1 MFDHCKLC
9 HERECQCPVVS
20 VHLSDVAAKTRLLPV
35 FLSMLCRV
43 CAGLPVRFAETEVR
57 VSEAEQ
63 TVQIVV
69 EAITGDAF
77 VINSADLRLV
87 EDPNDSGCLQPGQ

>member
-1 MFDHCKLC
+1 M
-9 HERECQCPVVS
+9 S
-20 VHLSDVAAKTRLLPV
+20 VHLSNVAAKIGLLAV

-57 VSEAEQ
+57 VLEADQ
-63 TVQIVV
+63 TVQVVV

-77 VINSADLRLV
+77 IINSADLRLV
-87 EDPNDSGCLQPGQ
+87 EDPSESGCLQPGQ

>member
-1 MFDHCKLC
+1 MVVFDQCKLC
-9 HERECQCPVVS
+9 HECECQCPVVS
-20 VHLSDVAAKTRLLPV
+20 VHLSDVAAKTRLLP
-35 FLSMLCRV
+35 
-43 CAGLPVRFAETEVR
+43 CAGLPVRFTQTEVR

-77 VINSADLRLV
+77 IINSADLVVV
-87 EDPNDSGCLQPGQ
+87 EYPNESGCLESGQWVI

>member
-1 MFDHCKLC
+1 M
-9 HERECQCPVVS
+9 
-20 VHLSDVAAKTRLLPV
+20 
-35 FLSMLCRV
+35 
-43 CAGLPVRFAETEVR
+43 RFTQTEVR

-77 VINSADLRLV
+77 IINSADLVVV
-87 EDPNDSGCLQPGQ
+87 EYPNESGCLESGQ

>member
-1 MFDHCKLC
+1 
-9 HERECQCPVVS
+9 
-20 VHLSDVAAKTRLLPV
+20 
-35 FLSMLCRV
+35 MLCRE
-43 CAGLPVRFAETEVR
+43 CAGLPVRFTQTEVR

-77 VINSADLRLV
+77 IITSADLMLV
-87 EDPNDSGCLQPGQ
+87 EDPNESGCLESGQWVV

>member
-1 MFDHCKLC
+1 M
-9 HERECQCPVVS
+9 
-20 VHLSDVAAKTRLLPV
+20 
-35 FLSMLCRV
+35 
-43 CAGLPVRFAETEVR
+43 RFTQTEVR

-77 VINSADLRLV
+77 IINSADLRV
-87 EDPNDSGCLQPGQ
+87 VKDPNESGCLERGQ

>member
-1 MFDHCKLC
+1 M
-9 HERECQCPVVS
+9 S
-20 VHLSDVAAKTRLLPV
+20 VHLSDVAAKTRLPAV
-35 FLSMLCRV
+35 FLSMLYCV
-43 CAGLPVRFAETEVR
+43 CAGLPVRFTQTEVR

-63 TVQIVV
+63 TVQVVV

-87 EDPNDSGCLQPGQ
+87 EDPNESGCLEPGQ